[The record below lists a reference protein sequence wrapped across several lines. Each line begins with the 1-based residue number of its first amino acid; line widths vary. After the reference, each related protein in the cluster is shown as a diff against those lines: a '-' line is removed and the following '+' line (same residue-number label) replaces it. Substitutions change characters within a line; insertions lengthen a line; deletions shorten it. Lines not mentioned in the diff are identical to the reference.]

1 MFKAFM
7 TNSSGILFSRI
18 LGFIRDLLTASTIGA
33 NIYSDIF
40 FVAFKL
46 PNLFRRIFAEGAF
59 SQAFLPAFIKTKEK
73 GRFASL
79 ILIRFLSFILFLT
92 LLVMLLAPFVT
103 KLIAFGF
110 DEKTLTLA
118 TPLVRINFWYL
129 PLIYIVTFLSALLHF
144 KGHFATTAYSTALLN
159 IAMIVALLFSNPNEP
174 QNGVYYLSI
183 GVIVG
188 GILQLMT
195 HLIAI
200 KRKRV
205 WRVLKVG
212 LFKFKEKKRNYKEFY
227 KNFWHSVLGNSTAQL
242 ASFIDT
248 WLASFLVSGSI
259 SYLYYS
265 NRIFQLPL
273 ALFAIALSIS
283 LFPKIAKQ
291 VNKKEV
297 ESANK
302 TLKDGFWV
310 LAFLLLPSTV
320 GGYMLA
326 PEIVKILF
334 ERGAFLKEDSLQTA
348 KVLQMY
354 LIGLAPFGLSRL
366 FSLWLYSMGLQAKA
380 AKISAISLILNIILS
395 ILLISPYGASG
406 LALASSI
413 SGFLLFIL
421 TIKAYGTKKF
431 LAILHLKQIAILAI
445 VLILEIFLLTIFKEI
460 LNAYL

>member
-1 MFKAFM
+1 
-7 TNSSGILFSRI
+7 
-18 LGFIRDLLTASTIGA
+18 
-33 NIYSDIF
+33 
-40 FVAFKL
+40 
-46 PNLFRRIFAEGAF
+46 
-59 SQAFLPAFIKTKEK
+59 
-73 GRFASL
+73 
-79 ILIRFLSFILFLT
+79 
-92 LLVMLLAPFVT
+92 
-103 KLIAFGF
+103 
-110 DEKTLTLA
+110 
-118 TPLVRINFWYL
+118 
-129 PLIYIVTFLSALLHF
+129 
-144 KGHFATTAYSTALLN
+144 
-159 IAMIVALLFSNPNEP
+159 MIVALLFSNPNEP